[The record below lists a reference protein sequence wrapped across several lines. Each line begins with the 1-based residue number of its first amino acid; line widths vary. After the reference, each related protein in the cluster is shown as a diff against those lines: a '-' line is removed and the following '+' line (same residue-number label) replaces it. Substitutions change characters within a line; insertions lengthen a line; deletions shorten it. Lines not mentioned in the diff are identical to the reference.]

1 MQLNDF
7 QKRVIEKFLTS
18 DKNLLVSAPT
28 GVGKSFLA
36 MYLAMNTKYRIL
48 YTVPLRA
55 LALQL
60 NDDYHSKIAPML
72 NGYADSVSLTS
83 EVYES
88 DPEDISE
95 RVIFTTYEKADAV
108 LRRNYRWAKDSELII
123 IDEVHNVGDKE
134 RGKAIENLIAWAV
147 SEGKRL
153 FMMSA
158 TVPDLGK
165 LAEITDAEIVET
177 KERPIPLY
185 KAVKI
190 GKTLIFEDND
200 KVQLK
205 EDFVQKLIRRDKV
218 VMMFTSTRK
227 KAEELFLIYDKKYPD
242 KVAFFHAGLDPN
254 RKLRL
259 MNETKQGKYNVII
272 STTALSQGVNFPF
285 YAVVFDDIKLPVIEY
300 GRFVGWKQ
308 ITPIEFDQICG
319 RAGRPGYDEEGMC
332 IIEAQDIREA
342 ERLKKKYFSNNY
354 GALEGHHVLEDFLL
368 AFVSKY
374 LYAKP
379 DEILKAVKHSLT
391 FKEIDKQEVKN
402 KVEFLKE
409 NGILDYDNTGYYI
422 TVYGRA
428 VAESYFDVK
437 DAIAYRSVLEKDE
450 VDEGEVINAVME
462 NENVLNAS
470 KGENVRVIFENW
482 IKGVDEKVII
492 KATKNMSFND
502 LNKLLQTINWQLY
515 GVYRIT
521 KALMQKELAER
532 LRMVALEARYGVPSN
547 AIALVQLPGIGRKRS
562 IELLRNGIHNKTELC
577 QNKEI
582 APKIIGKKMVGVI
595 CRC

>member
-1 MQLNDF
+1 MELNEF
-7 QKRVIEKFLTS
+7 QKKVINEFLMS
-18 DKNLLVSAPT
+18 DKNLLISAPT

-60 NDDYHSKIAPML
+60 NDDYHNKVAPML
-72 NGYADSVSLTS
+72 NGYADSIALTS

-88 DPEDISE
+88 DPENISE

-108 LRRNYRWAKDSELII
+108 LRRHYTWAKHSELII
-123 IDEVHNVGDKE
+123 IDEVHNISDKE
-134 RGKAIENLIAWAV
+134 RGKAIENLIAWAMT
-147 SEGKRL
+147 EGKRL
-153 FMMSA
+153 LMMSA
-158 TVPDLGK
+158 TVPDLEK
-165 LAEITDAEIVET
+165 LAEITDAEIIET

-190 GKTLIFEDND
+190 GNTLLFEDGD
-200 KVQLK
+200 KIELK
-205 EDFVQKLIRRDKV
+205 EDLVHKLVRKNKV
-218 VMMFTSTRK
+218 VMVFTSTRK
-227 KAEELFLIYDKKYPD
+227 KAEELFLIYDKKYP
-242 KVAFFHAGLDPN
+242 KRVAFFHAGLDPDS
-254 RKLRL
+254 KIRL
-259 MNETKQGKYNVII
+259 MEETRQGKYNIII

-285 YAVVFDDIKLPVIEY
+285 YAVIFDDLKLPIVEY

-319 RAGRPGYDEEGMC
+319 RAGRPGYDEEGLC
-332 IIEAQDIREA
+332 IIETSNVREA
-342 ERLKKKYFSNNY
+342 ERLTRKYFSNDY

-368 AFVSKY
+368 AFISKY

-379 DEILKAVKHSLT
+379 YEVLDAVKHSLS
-391 FKEIDKQEVKN
+391 FKDVTQEEVNEKL
-402 KVEFLKE
+402 EFLKE
-409 NGILDYDNTGYYI
+409 NGILGFDNSGYYV

-437 DAIAYRSVLEKDE
+437 DAIAYRSVLEKDNVTE
-450 VDEGEVINAVME
+450 DEIIDAVMN
-462 NENVLNAS
+462 NENVLNSA
-470 KGENVRVIFENW
+470 KGENVRIIFENW
-482 IKGVDEKVII
+482 VKGVDEKIII
-492 KATKNMSFND
+492 KSTKNMSYND
-502 LNKLLQTINWQLY
+502 LNKLIQTINWQLY

-521 KALMQKELAER
+521 KALVKPNLADK
-532 LRMVALEARYGVPSN
+532 LRMLFLEARYGVPSQ
-547 AIALVQLPGIGRKRS
+547 ALALVQLPGIGRKRS

-582 APKIIGKKMVGVI
+582 ASRVVGKKMVEVI
-595 CRC
+595 CR